1 MTTRPEDLRAV
12 VPHQSQRVAPVEHVP
27 WQATY
32 ALALLHIVR
41 PLPAAGAHTLSVM
54 LPTIACELDKG
65 EHREPA
71 RLWIREAGEGGE

>member
-41 PLPAAGAHTLSVM
+41 PLTAAVS
-54 LPTIACELDKG
+54 
-65 EHREPA
+65 
-71 RLWIREAGEGGE
+71 